1 MKRKSPVP
9 LVIGVIASI
18 LIVVALFMIVGES
31 REPDTP
37 EEVIKEFYQFEQSG
51 DFGNAWELFHPEMQN
66 KFPKSSYIQT
76 KNHVFMG
83 HMGVDE
89 FDVEVGKI
97 EKLEKFT
104 FNEEGLTFKNVRKAE
119 VDLFFDSQFGELTI
133 SQTCYVTLE
142 EGEWKILWDY
152 NF

>member
-1 MKRKSPVP
+1 MRRRSPVP
-9 LVIGVIASI
+9 LVIGAIASI

-89 FDVEVGKI
+89 FEVEVGKI

-119 VDLFFDSQFGELTI
+119 VALFFDSQFGELTI
-133 SQTCYVTLE
+133 SQTCYVALE

-152 NF
+152 SF

>member
-1 MKRKSPVP
+1 MRRRSPVP
-9 LVIGVIASI
+9 LVIGAIASI

-89 FDVEVGKI
+89 FEVEVGKI

-133 SQTCYVTLE
+133 SQTCYVALE

-152 NF
+152 SF

>member
-1 MKRKSPVP
+1 MRRRSPVP

-83 HMGVDE
+83 HMVVDE
-89 FDVEVGKI
+89 FEVEVGKI

-133 SQTCYVTLE
+133 SQTCYVALE

-152 NF
+152 SF

>member
-1 MKRKSPVP
+1 MRRRSPVP

-89 FDVEVGKI
+89 FEVEVGKI

-133 SQTCYVTLE
+133 SQTCYVALE

-152 NF
+152 SF